1 MDNLKEQKTQNI
13 ILDRYRGKYDSKRRF
28 ISYWQQIHEVS
39 KRSPQTVLEI
49 GIGNGFTSRY
59 LREKGIH
66 LITCDIEKALKPDY
80 VASVTN
86 LPFPDNNF
94 DVVLACEILEHI
106 PYENALRGLCEIYR
120 VSSACAVV
128 SLPDS
133 TRCACITFPIP
144 GYGKIQKI
152 INVPNLCPKK
162 HAITKSGH
170 FWEIGK
176 KDFSLK
182 RVTNDMQTS
191 GFIVEKTYRIF
202 ENPYHRFFILNKR
215 SI

>member
-1 MDNLKEQKTQNI
+1 MDNIKEQENRKITMNQ
-13 ILDRYRGKYDSKRRF
+13 YQGKYDSKRRF
-28 ISYWQQIHEVS
+28 ISYWHQIHEVS

-59 LREKGIH
+59 LKENGIN
-66 LITCDIEKALKPDY
+66 LITCDLEKALKPDY

-86 LPFPDNNF
+86 LPFQDNSF
-94 DVVLACEILEHI
+94 DVVLACEILEHVS
-106 PYENALRGLCEIYR
+106 YESALKGMREICR
-120 VSSACAVV
+120 VSSSSAII

-144 GYGKIQKI
+144 GFGKIQKI
-152 INVPNLCPKK
+152 INVPCLRPKK
-162 HAITKSGH
+162 HVITKSGH

-176 KDFSLK
+176 KDFPLRRIK
-182 RVTNDMQTS
+182 TDIQNN
-191 GFIVEKTYRIF
+191 GFVLEKTYRIF